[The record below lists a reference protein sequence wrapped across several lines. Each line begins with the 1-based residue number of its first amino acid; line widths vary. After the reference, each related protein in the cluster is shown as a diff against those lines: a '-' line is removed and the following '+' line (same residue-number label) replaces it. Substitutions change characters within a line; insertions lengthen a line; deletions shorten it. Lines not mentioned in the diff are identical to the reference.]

1 MSGHSKWHSIKHK
14 KGAADAKRGKIF
26 TKHAKL
32 IAVAARSGSDPDMNP
47 SLRSAIDNAKS
58 DNVPNSN
65 IDKAIKK
72 GSGEDK
78 DAAILEEAMYE
89 GYGPEGTAM
98 LIEVITDNKNR
109 SLTSIKTIIQKAGG
123 RMGEAGSVAWMFNRK
138 GLITTKV
145 GDKDKD
151 EAELL
156 AIDAGAE
163 DLSIEDGE
171 FEIITTDTNLMNV
184 RSSLVEAG
192 FEIDRAELSYL
203 PKNTVNIADSAKAE
217 KILKLMDALE
227 DDDDVSRVH
236 SNFDIPDEV
245 MESLG

>member
-32 IAVAARSGSDPDMNP
+32 IAVAARSGGDPDMNP

-65 IDKAIKK
+65 IEKAVKK
-72 GSGEDK
+72 GSGDDK
-78 DAAILEEAMYE
+78 DSAAFEEVMYE

-109 SLTSIKTIIQKAGG
+109 SLTNVKIIMQKTGG
-123 RMGEAGSVAWMFNRK
+123 RMAEAGSVAWLFNRK
-138 GLITTKV
+138 GVITAKA
-145 GDKDKD
+145 GDLDKD
-151 EAELL
+151 EAELI

-163 DLSIEDGE
+163 DLSVEDDE
-171 FEIITTDTNLMNV
+171 FEIITADTDLMNV
-184 RSSLVEAG
+184 RNSLVEAG
-192 FEIDRAELSYL
+192 FKIGKSDLAYL
-203 PKNTVNIADSAKAE
+203 PKNIVEIDNADKAE
-217 KILKLMDALE
+217 KVLRLIDALE

-245 MESLG
+245 MENIG